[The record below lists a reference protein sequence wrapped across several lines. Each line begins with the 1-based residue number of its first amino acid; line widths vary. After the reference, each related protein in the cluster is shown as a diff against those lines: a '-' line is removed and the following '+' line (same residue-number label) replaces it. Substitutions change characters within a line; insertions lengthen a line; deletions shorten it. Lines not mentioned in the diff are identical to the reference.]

1 MFKLKKVD
9 FFWINRDQKSFE
21 WFINLLSDLEIE
33 QSENVGGAMGRF
45 LDLHM
50 YITSALKKTDIKAV
64 ALHMALDILH
74 QKEKRDLVT
83 GLKTR
88 TNAGRPNWNKVF
100 TQLRHENI
108 GKVTIF
114 FCGNPMLAKTLM
126 RKCEEFGFEFR
137 KENF

>member
-9 FFWINRDQKSFE
+9 FFWINRDQKSLE

-33 QSENVGGAMGRF
+33 QSENGGGAMGRF

-88 TNAGRPNWNKVF
+88 TNGGRPNWNKVF
-100 TQLRHENI
+100 TQLRHENK

-126 RKCEEFGFEFR
+126 TKCEEFGFEFR